1 MNHARVKA
9 LKGNKTVS
17 RKAVKS
23 GRASGAVTPQG
34 SSGSPM
40 TSLLTS
46 PTHSASHSRPAS
58 DSDSDGSDFELDDM
72 MSSIHSAD
80 SLETPAD
87 DGAAAGSALD
97 TDALIT
103 AIQDRKHNNTD
114 LREQYLDAFI
124 RFMRTRYTED
134 AHLWLD
140 AAAVPL
146 TDAFLKGANRGDSPR
161 ERLLSLQAYCLTLGT
176 VEDMDVYDGASRAL
190 RQILLDDDDDAC
202 RVWALH
208 ALAMSVLYGGG
219 AEEAALETMEYF
231 VDIIQSDGESV
242 EAHDN
247 AAVVS
252 AALLA
257 WGFVAAHVDDY
268 ADYADSAIDAF
279 TDQLDSGDVEVQ
291 SNAAMCVALI
301 YESSKAHET
310 ETGKPFDLQYDPQ
323 RLVGRIA
330 ELARLSAKSVS
341 RRSRRDLREALVSVV
356 TSLERGVGPYYSTAL
371 YMPEKDERVPVAQR
385 TDDGRAEYGYRY
397 KLRLQ
402 NRAAKVDTWSLYFRV
417 AMMKLIFRGGLD
429 KHMFINPVVSECLED
444 ANFAQEYSAED
455 AKKARKK
462 KE

>member
-34 SSGSPM
+34 SGSPM
-40 TSLLTS
+40 ASLLTS
-46 PTHSASHSRPAS
+46 PTHSTTHSRPAS
-58 DSDSDGSDFELDDM
+58 DSDSDGSDFDLDDM

-80 SLETPAD
+80 SLETPGD
-87 DGAAAGSALD
+87 DGATGPALD
-97 TDALIT
+97 TDALLQ
-103 AIQDRKHNNTD
+103 AIQDRKHNNTE
-114 LREQYLDAFI
+114 LREQYLDAFV
-124 RFMRTRYTED
+124 RFMRTRYSED
-134 AHLWLD
+134 THLWLD
-140 AAAVPL
+140 GAAASL

-161 ERLLSLQAYCLTLGT
+161 ERLLSLQSYCITLGT
-176 VEDMDVYDGASRAL
+176 VEDMEVYEGAARAL
-190 RQILLDDDDDAC
+190 RQILLDEDDDAC

-219 AEEAALETMEYF
+219 AEDAALETMEYL
-231 VDIIQSDGESV
+231 VDIVQTDGESV

-247 AAVVS
+247 AAVVA

-268 ADYADSAIDAF
+268 SDYADAAIDAL
-279 TDQLDSGDVEVQ
+279 TDQLDSSDVEVQ
-291 SNAAMCVALI
+291 SNAAMCVALV
-301 YESSKAHET
+301 YESSKAHEA
-310 ETGKPFDLQYDPQ
+310 ETGKPFQLQYDPQ

-330 ELARLSAKSVS
+330 ELARLSAKSTS
-341 RRSRRDLREALVSVV
+341 RRSRRELREALTSVV

-371 YMPEKDERVPVAQR
+371 YMPEKDERVPPAQR

-402 NRAAKVDTWSLYFRV
+402 NRAARVDTWSLYFRV
-417 AMMKLIFRGGLD
+417 TLMKLLFRGGLD
-429 KHMFINPVVSECLED
+429 KHMFVNPVVSECLED
-444 ANFAQEYSAED
+444 ANFTQEYTADD
-455 AKKARKK
+455 AKRARKK

>member
-34 SSGSPM
+34 TGSPM
-40 TSLLTS
+40 ASLLTS
-46 PTHSASHSRPAS
+46 PTHSTTHSRPAS
-58 DSDSDGSDFELDDM
+58 DSDSDGSDFDLDDM

-87 DGAAAGSALD
+87 DGASGPSLD
-97 TDALIT
+97 TDALLT
-103 AIQDRKHNNTD
+103 AIQDRKHNNTE
-114 LREQYLDAFI
+114 LREQYLEAFI
-124 RFMRTRYTED
+124 RFMRTRYSED
-134 AHLWLD
+134 THLWLD
-140 AAAVPL
+140 SAAVSL

-161 ERLLSLQAYCLTLGT
+161 ERLLSLQSYCITLGT
-176 VEDMDVYDGASRAL
+176 VEDMEIYDAASRAL
-190 RQILLDDDDDAC
+190 KQILLDDDDDAC
-202 RVWALH
+202 RVWAVY

-219 AEEAALETMEYF
+219 VEEAALETMEYL
-231 VDIIQSDGESV
+231 VDIVQSDGESV

-247 AAVVS
+247 AAIVS

-257 WGFVAAHVDDY
+257 WGFVAGHVDDY
-268 ADYADSAIDAF
+268 SDFADAAIDAF
-279 TDQLDSGDVEVQ
+279 TDQLDSSDVEVQ

-301 YESSKAHET
+301 YESSKAHEA
-310 ETGKPFDLQYDPQ
+310 ETGKPFQLQYDPQ
-323 RLVGRIA
+323 RLVGRIS
-330 ELARLSAKSVS
+330 ELAKLSAKSVS

-371 YMPEKDERVPVAQR
+371 YMPEKDERVPPGQR
-385 TDDGRAEYGYRY
+385 TEDGRAEYGYRY
-397 KLRLQ
+397 KLRIQ

-417 AMMKLIFRGGLD
+417 TMMKLLFRGGLE

-444 ANFAQEYSAED
+444 ANFAQEYTAED

-462 KE
+462 KD